1 MRKSSPKHLEPRLPF
16 WTTRIR
22 LGSVAVVAALVLVLV
37 VMVDEPDPLAA
48 GSPAATV
55 ATVAPTTVT
64 TSVPTTEPTTEPT
77 TTTAAPAPP
86 AGGGLLA
93 DPGFEAGLGGWRP
106 LDGAGLRRMGSSRSG
121 GWAAMLT
128 AGRGAAP
135 GMAVPSV
142 THCRVGATYAGEL
155 WVRGSRP
162 GMPVE
167 VRLLELVDGA
177 RYASD
182 TVGVVLADTRWRRI
196 EVLHTAHR
204 TGARLSVEVVA
215 PRLPGSGR
223 LLIDDVRIHQGGG
236 T

>member
-1 MRKSSPKHLEPRLPF
+1 MRKSSPKHLEPRPPF

-22 LGSVAVVAALVLVLV
+22 LVSVAVVAALVLALV
-37 VMVDEPDPLAA
+37 IMVYEPDPPAA

-55 ATVAPTTVT
+55 ATVAPTTVS
-64 TSVPTTEPTTEPT
+64 TSVPTTQPT
-77 TTTAAPAPP
+77 TTTAATAPP

-93 DPGFEAGLGGWRP
+93 DPGFEAGLGRWRP
-106 LDGAGLRRMGSSRSG
+106 LGGAGLRRTGSSRSG

-196 EVLHTAHR
+196 EVVHTAHR

>member
-1 MRKSSPKHLEPRLPF
+1 MRKSSPKHLEQRPPF

-22 LGSVAVVAALVLVLV
+22 LVSAAVVAALVLALV
-37 VMVDEPDPLAA
+37 IMVYEPDPPAA

-55 ATVAPTTVT
+55 ATVA
-64 TSVPTTEPTTEPT
+64 PT

-93 DPGFEAGLGGWRP
+93 DPGFEAGLGRWRA
-106 LDGAGLRRMGSSRSG
+106 LDGARLRRAGSSRSG
-121 GWAAMLT
+121 GWAAVLT
-128 AGRGAAP
+128 AGQGAAP

-142 THCRVGATYAGEL
+142 THCRAGATYAGEL

-182 TVGVVLADTRWRRI
+182 TVGVLLADTRWRRI
-196 EVLHTAHR
+196 EVVHTAHR

-223 LLIDDVRIHQGGG
+223 LLVDDVRIHQGGG

>member
-1 MRKSSPKHLEPRLPF
+1 MRKSSPKHLEQRPPF

-22 LGSVAVVAALVLVLV
+22 MVSVAVVAALVLALV
-37 VMVDEPDPLAA
+37 IMVYEPDPPAA

-55 ATVAPTTVT
+55 ATVAPTTV
-64 TSVPTTEPTTEPT
+64 PT
-77 TTTAAPAPP
+77 TTTAGLAPP

-93 DPGFEAGLGGWRP
+93 DPGFEAGLGRWRP
-106 LDGAGLRRMGSSRSG
+106 LDGAGLRRTGSSRSG

-182 TVGVVLADTRWRRI
+182 TVGVVLADTHWRRI
-196 EVLHTAHR
+196 EVVHTAHR